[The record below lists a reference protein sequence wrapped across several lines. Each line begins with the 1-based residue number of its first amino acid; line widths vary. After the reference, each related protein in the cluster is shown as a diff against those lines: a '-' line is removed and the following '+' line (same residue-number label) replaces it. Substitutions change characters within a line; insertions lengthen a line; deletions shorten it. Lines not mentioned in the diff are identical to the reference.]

1 MAATEE
7 HDNGSLYL
15 AQPYEVT
22 PEFFPALRNISAAF
36 LFQFLPI
43 PKTRTIPE
51 FVYVPIRKLVDFRR
65 TGVIAEWNL
74 AWESGVLRHDMF
86 KGKGRSR
93 PRYGYGWLE
102 RFPAGH
108 DLRLVPLVG
117 RTRYQGYA
125 PLYHL
130 LPKGTLERFGLPLL
144 KAGLWPF
151 GWPSESLDRVL
162 PADADFRLAQAVQY
176 HFWPFLSPGSSPSA
190 FSRNE
195 PIRTLA
201 HNLDFWLPYADLVA
215 QDRMRRRGRVKIEG
229 PKQAALLAKLR
240 RNAPP
245 EFTPER
251 PLFGGEVWF
260 GEAEAQEATQEI
272 VETAD
277 QKGRLQAILDAVRSH
292 RVEDDFSSR
301 WSFAKED
308 FERKLY
314 RKRSKVKV
322 NFVELPE
329 TVPVHGPDVEVDG
342 NLIWQDFLGLLNQKE
357 RRIVICLRSGI
368 TKVGEI
374 GRLLGYANHSPIS
387 KALAHIRKKALEFL
401 ED

>member
-1 MAATEE
+1 MVAARE
-7 HDNGSLYL
+7 HDDVPSYL
-15 AQPYEVT
+15 ADPHEVA
-22 PEFFPALRNISAAF
+22 PDCFPALYNISAAF

-43 PKTRTIPE
+43 PKARTIPE
-51 FVYVPIRKLVDFRR
+51 FVYVPIRKPDFTRI
-65 TGVIAEWNL
+65 GLIAEWNL
-74 AWESGVLRHDMF
+74 AWESGALRHTAF
-86 KGKGRSR
+86 KAKAKSR
-93 PRYGYGWLE
+93 PEYGYGWLE

-130 LPKGTLERFGLPLL
+130 LPKRTLERFGLPLL
-144 KAGLWPF
+144 KAGRWPF
-151 GWPSESLDRVL
+151 GWPSRSLDRVL
-162 PADADFRLAQAVQY
+162 PADADIRLAQAVQY
-176 HFWPFLSPGSSPSA
+176 HFWPLLSPGSVPSA
-190 FSRNE
+190 FSRIE
-195 PIRTLA
+195 PIRMLA

-215 QDRMRRRGRVKIEG
+215 QDRMRRHGRVEIEDK
-229 PKQAALLAKLR
+229 KQATLLRKLKR
-240 RNAPP
+240 HAPP
-245 EFTPER
+245 ELTPER
-251 PLFGGEVWF
+251 PLFGGYVWY
-260 GEAEAQEATQEI
+260 GETEAREAAQET
-272 VETAD
+272 VEMAD
-277 QKGRLQAILDAVRSH
+277 REGRLRAILDAVRSH

-329 TVPVHGPDVEVDG
+329 TIPVHGPDVEVDE
-342 NLIWQDFLGLLNQKE
+342 NLLWQDFLGLLNQKE

-374 GRLLGYANHSPIS
+374 GSLLGYANHSPVS
-387 KALAHIRKKALEFL
+387 KALSRIRKKAEELL
-401 ED
+401 RD